1 MSYGQ
6 YWKHYNNDN
15 KNSIFSPFPLFKDY
29 DAYGIGWY
37 WPMVLIAFLC
47 TLIIILS
54 TRLER
59 HHSLPSLQPFCPIII
74 KCTRE
79 VGSIIIL
86 IILII
91 LVIIILVIILIII
104 SIIVKCTREVVF
116 LLIMIV
122 VLLM

>member
-1 MSYGQ
+1 MSPHVSYGQ
-6 YWKHYNNDN
+6 YWKHYNNNDN
-15 KNSIFSPFPLFKDY
+15 KDRIFSPFPVFKDY
-29 DAYGIGWY
+29 DAYGIGY
-37 WPMVLIAFLC
+37 ILVLITFLVP
-47 TLIIILS
+47 LIIILT

-91 LVIIILVIILIII
+91 LVIILIII

-122 VLLM
+122 MFLM